1 MSPTKTAIITIITQ
15 LSRLKMNMQ
24 QLDNHFD
31 VKCFAVD
38 QNWASIGKI
47 RIPTFLEI
55 PDI

>member
-31 VKCFAVD
+31 VNVLL
-38 QNWASIGKI
+38 WTKI
-47 RIPTFLEI
+47 ERVLVKSEFQHF
-55 PDI
+55 